1 MKFLILLVILVGAA
15 AFFLAL
21 MKVRWSGESGKEG
34 SSADYEKLGS
44 VLSPAERTFLGIMAP
59 LLPQGVGVLVKV
71 RLAEVFVPRRGL
83 EAPRRRAAGDRMRG
97 ETVDF
102 LLVRAEDF
110 SPLAGMA
117 FQEEV
122 RRGESKAAR
131 SYFVENTFVRNGLPY
146 LTVAA
151 QETYDADDLRD
162 RLASLL
168 GRQRARG

>member
-1 MKFLILLVILVGAA
+1 MKILILVIMVVGALA
-15 AFFLAL
+15 LFLAL
-21 MKVRWSGESGKEG
+21 MKVRWSGEGGGKG

-44 VLSPAERTFLGIMAP
+44 VLSPAERKFLGIMAP
-59 LLPQGVGVLVKV
+59 LLPQGVGVLVKI

-83 EAPRRRAAGDRMRG
+83 DASRRRAAGERMRG
-97 ETVDF
+97 ESVDF

-117 FQEEV
+117 LQEERLRGQTRAD
-122 RRGESKAAR
+122 RR
-131 SYFVENTFVRNGLPY
+131 YFVENTFVRNGLPY

-151 QETYDADDLRD
+151 QETYDADALRG

-168 GRQRARG
+168 WRQRPKG

>member
-21 MKVRWSGESGKEG
+21 MKVRGSGEGGEDG
-34 SSADYEKLGS
+34 SSADYERLGS
-44 VLSPAERTFLGIMAP
+44 VLSPAERKYLGVMAP

-83 EAPRRRAAGDRMRG
+83 EAARRRAAGQRLRG
-97 ETVDF
+97 ESVDF

-117 FQEEV
+117 FHEEA
-122 RRGESKAAR
+122 RRPESREAR

-151 QETYDADDLRD
+151 QEAYDGDDLRD

-168 GRQRARG
+168 GRQRPRA